1 MARNRDPFS
10 LALQTLRQQAVDG
23 VFAPDR
29 AIVILDAAH
38 GLRLSTTP
46 VREALAWLGGEG
58 MVERSPNGGYTGLR
72 QDAASVR
79 GRYRLRLA
87 LLKAALAENEQ
98 ALKGWVP
105 PSGASLADLLSTI
118 VRLGGDEVLWRAY
131 DRVAR
136 QLVWL
141 EAAEVEA
148 IPELDGELD
157 ILRQRLEGEPSEF
170 LAALDRL
177 HRKLAGRAAA
187 ILLAA
192 QRPNA
197 RINPGGVS

>member
-29 AIVILDAAH
+29 AIVILDAAQS
-38 GLRLSTTP
+38 LRLSTTP

-79 GRYRLRLA
+79 ARYRLRLA
-87 LLKAALAENEQ
+87 LLKAALADNEQ
-98 ALKGWVP
+98 ALKGWIP
-105 PSGASLADLLSTI
+105 PSGAGLADLLSTI

-148 IPELDGELD
+148 IPELNLD
-157 ILRQRLEGEPSEF
+157 LDTLRQGLAGEASEF
-170 LAALDRL
+170 LPALERL
-177 HRKLAGRAAA
+177 HCKLAGRAAA

-192 QRPNA
+192 QRPDA
-197 RINPGGVS
+197 RINPADVS